1 MVLLNSD
8 GDPGG
13 RVAIYVTVVAFGLLD
28 PPQIWKMSTV
38 TKIVG
43 VGVTIP
49 VIVVAC
55 KPSDSLG
62 VSKVSTVT
70 RIVGVGVASLVTVVA
85 F

>member
-1 MVLLNSD
+1 
-8 GDPGG
+8 
-13 RVAIYVTVVAFGLLD
+13 
-28 PPQIWKMSTV
+28 MSTV

-49 VIVVAC
+49 LIVVAC
-55 KPSDSLG
+55 KPSHSLG